1 MIYLYAITEELE
13 APLEALRG
21 VDYAPLSYL
30 HHGGLTAVVSHLDE
44 WGLNPTPRRLW
55 QHEQVVE
62 ALMTLHPVLPVRF
75 STIFPD
81 EPSVLDRL
89 EAFNETYENDLDR
102 LRGCVEL
109 SLRVI
114 RLWEPY
120 VGGDG
125 AANANS
131 WPELVAEPKNKEAAL
146 EKNGRTIDVA
156 RRSASLQRRSH
167 RRRNESL
174 AELVNRSLEG
184 FSVDHTL
191 TIEETGG
198 VLIKAAYLVE
208 QSQLGD
214 MQQAVRRLMRS
225 YPNMHFL
232 CTGPWPPY
240 HFVDPIESVRKVA

>member
-1 MIYLYAITEELE
+1 MIYLYAITEELQ

-21 VDYAPLSYL
+21 VDYAPLSYM
-30 HHGGLTAVVSHLDE
+30 HHSGLTAVASPIGE
-44 WGLNPTPRRLW
+44 WGVNPTPRRLW

-62 ALMTLHPVLPVRF
+62 ALMTGHPVLPVRF

-81 EPSVLDRL
+81 ETAVLDRL

-120 VGGDG
+120 AGGDG
-125 AANANS
+125 MADTVS
-131 WPELVAEPKNKEAAL
+131 WPELAAEPKTRSADHP
-146 EKNGRTIDVA
+146 KNGRAVDVA
-156 RRSASLQRRSH
+156 RRSAALQRRSN

-174 AELVNRSLEG
+174 ADLINRSLEG

-191 TIEETGG
+191 TIEETSG

-208 QSQLGD
+208 QSQLGA
-214 MQQAVRRLMRS
+214 MQCAVRRLMRS

-240 HFVDPIESVRKVA
+240 HFVDPIESIRKVA

>member
-21 VDYAPLSYL
+21 VDYAPLAYL
-30 HHGGLTAVVSHLDE
+30 HQGGLTAVVSHISE
-44 WGLNPTPRRLW
+44 WGVSPTPRRLW

-62 ALMTLHPVLPVRF
+62 ALMTAHAVLPVRF

-81 EPSVLDRL
+81 EASVLDRL
-89 EAFNETYENDLDR
+89 TAFNESYESDLDR

-109 SLRVI
+109 SLRII

-125 AANANS
+125 MADSA
-131 WPELVAEPKNKEAAL
+131 WPELMAEPKKPAADE
-146 EKNGRTIDVA
+146 EKNGRAYDVA
-156 RRSASLQRRSH
+156 RRSAALQRRSN

-174 AELVNRSLEG
+174 ADLINRSLEG

-191 TIEETGG
+191 TIEETSG

-208 QSQLGD
+208 QDHLGD
-214 MQQAVRRLMRS
+214 MQRAVRRLMRS